1 MPVIRVEKNKNYT
14 QMSNFH
20 LRDKNLSLRAIGLLS
35 KMLSLPDEWDYTV
48 SGLAAICKEGRDAV
62 RATLMELEAAGYMVR
77 QQVHAEDGT
86 FSGNEYVVYEKAKTQ
101 PLTENPST
109 VNPSTVNPPTV
120 EPTTETPLTEN
131 STQINK
137 DLIKDFPNIP
147 PIIPQGGSTKKQ
159 KRSEP
164 KKQPD
169 WKPERFD
176 GFWAFY
182 PRHTSKQAAIK
193 AWDKLKPSDELIAVI
208 GKALRRQKA
217 SEEWQNGIGI
227 PYPSTYLNNQRWTD
241 EVDVRIDTGANQE
254 FREPEVQVWS

>member
-1 MPVIRVEKNKNYT
+1 MPVIRVEKNKDYT

-109 VNPSTVNPPTV
+109 VNPSTV

-137 DLIKDFPNIP
+137 DLIKDLPNIP
-147 PIIPQGGSTKKQ
+147 PIIPQGGSAKKQ
-159 KRSEP
+159 KRGEP
-164 KKQPD
+164 KNQPD
-169 WKPERFD
+169 WKPDRFA
-176 GFWAFY
+176 GFWDFY
-182 PRHTSKQAAIK
+182 PRHMSKQAAIK

-208 GKALRRQKA
+208 GKALKRQKA
-217 SEEWQNGIGI
+217 SEDWQNGIGI
-227 PYPSTYLNNQRWTD
+227 PYASTYLNNQRWKDELDISPMPGPARKTD
-241 EVDVRIDTGANQE
+241 G
-254 FREPEVQVWS
+254 PEVQVWN